1 MAMEETPE
9 KEPQF
14 SAYTDVKSIADK
26 LSLAYF
32 SEWLE
37 MINLEQSTVNI
48 RHSHTAASDIKDQIK
63 EEGL

>member
-14 SAYTDVKSIADK
+14 STYHDVKSITDK

-48 RHSHTAASDIKDQIK
+48 RYSHTAASDIKDQIK
-63 EEGL
+63 E